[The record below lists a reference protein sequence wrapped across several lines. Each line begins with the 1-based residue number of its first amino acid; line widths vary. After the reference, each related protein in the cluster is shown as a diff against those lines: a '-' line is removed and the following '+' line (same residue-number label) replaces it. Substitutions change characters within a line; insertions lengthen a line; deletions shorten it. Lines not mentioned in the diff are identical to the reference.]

1 MGKIITEATKDNV
14 VKLYTETDAG
24 KSVIMALT
32 GVGRNTFYK
41 ILKERGIPTGKNFN
55 AADIETAVSMYRRGE
70 TVKEILEQTGISNGR
85 LYIEIEKR
93 KIPKREK
100 RRGSRNSDFYEKT
113 KNHSDYIVEHYN
125 QGENWTQIAR
135 ALCMDY
141 NTVKSVIEDA
151 KKKKL
156 IDEKRDC
163 DIELEK
169 ERKQAS
175 IVASVYMKMEH
186 KPDVNKLAELFKVD
200 VNRLYYAIGKA
211 KLEEE

>member
-1 MGKIITEATKDNV
+1 MRWTLNKFYYNTK
-14 VKLYTETDAG
+14 
-24 KSVIMALT
+24 
-32 GVGRNTFYK
+32 
-41 ILKERGIPTGKNFN
+41 KN
-55 AADIETAVSMYRRGE
+55 S
-70 TVKEILEQTGISNGR
+70 LR

-100 RRGSRNSDFYEKT
+100 RRGSRNSDFYDKT
-113 KNHSDYIVEHYN
+113 KNHSDYMVEHYN

-151 KKKKL
+151 RKKKL

-186 KPDVNKLAELFKVD
+186 KPDVKKLAELFKGD
-200 VNRLYYAIGKA
+200 VNRLYYAIWRA
-211 KLEEE
+211 KLKEK